1 MHSHKEFSRL
11 IAATLGAGALLSV
24 AGGMASA
31 WPIPITPEQ
40 QNFINQAHAT
50 GFPGDDDA
58 VLTAGLYGCRLLFQG
73 QGTQGAADTLAAQ
86 NGADPAQ
93 AARLVRIAN
102 SILCTSARG

>member
-1 MHSHKEFSRL
+1 
-11 IAATLGAGALLSV
+11 V
-24 AGGMASA
+24 ASA

-40 QNFINQAHAT
+40 QRFISQARAT

-58 VLTAGLYGCRLLFQG
+58 LLQAGLLGCQQLMTG
-73 QGTQGAADTLAAQ
+73 HGTQGAADTVAAQ

-93 AARLVRIAN
+93 AVRLVRIAN